1 MRMLLVA
8 LSLSADG
15 GVSVPRTSR
24 VVLGCAAAQIIL
36 GGATLTANHSG
47 AVIPVAIEIVPL
59 RAKVQDGVVPSG
71 CLTPGVRVVAAPE
84 LEPPDSFGLVI
95 NVDQSPDGSWKILR
109 VQSEIRPASR
119 PAMASILDREFV
131 PALDLT
137 K

>member
-15 GVSVPRTSR
+15 VSVAPTSR

-47 AVIPVAIEIVPL
+47 AVIPVAIEIGPL
-59 RAKVQDGVVPSG
+59 RGRVQVGIVPSG
-71 CLTPGVRVVAAPE
+71 CSTPGVRVVADPE
-84 LEPPDSFGLVI
+84 AEPPDSFGLVI
-95 NVDQSPDGSWKILR
+95 NVDQRPDGSWKILR

-131 PALDLT
+131 TGLELT
-137 K
+137 R